1 MELKM
6 VYRLKLSILS
16 WVEIK
21 PPLISTS
28 VVKPREHNNTCD
40 NQKVFMVFKIKN
52 RLINKRVNCE
62 GK

>member
-40 NQKVFMVFKIKN
+40 IKRYSWYSKLKID
-52 RLINKRVNCE
+52 L
-62 GK
+62 